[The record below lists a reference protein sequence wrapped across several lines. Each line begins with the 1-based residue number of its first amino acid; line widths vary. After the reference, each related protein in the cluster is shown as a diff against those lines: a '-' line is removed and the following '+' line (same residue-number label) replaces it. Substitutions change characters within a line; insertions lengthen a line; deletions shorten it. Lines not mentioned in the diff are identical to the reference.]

1 MLQLVYKDS
10 FQAVEL
16 EEQYLEGQ
24 YHLAYLHGKG
34 RHFVPVLVPLDC
46 VPAIE
51 LLIAHRGRNGLVM
64 TINSSSRVAV
74 SIKYNFVKCNQFI
87 TKGSS

>member
-1 MLQLVYKDS
+1 MLQPVYKDS

-34 RHFVPVLVPLDC
+34 RHFVPVLIPLDC

-51 LLIAHRGRNGLVM
+51 MLIAHRGRNG
-64 TINSSSRVAV
+64 IGDD
-74 SIKYNFVKCNQFI
+74 NQFVFASRGKHHI
-87 TKGSS
+87 